1 MLLTSMS
8 EHEESKKVNK
18 ELGDSCDH
26 DENNQHFLQKI
37 IIPSD
42 INDIQPRSTQVWNC
56 DEVGFDPNG
65 RWHNVICTYT
75 FFQGEQMRK
84 V

>member
-1 MLLTSMS
+1 M
-8 EHEESKKVNK
+8 
-18 ELGDSCDH
+18 
-26 DENNQHFLQKI
+26 

-42 INDIQPRSTQVWNC
+42 INDIQIRSTQVWNC

-65 RWHNVICTYT
+65 RWSKVIYTYK
-75 FFQGEQMRK
+75 FFQDEIMEK